1 MCDAAELGD
10 AKLLRDVTALLDAV
24 VLVEASELGA
34 IQLRDAAK
42 MPDAVVLFET
52 LALRGA
58 LESSLNSAL
67 ELMLPFVVNS
77 VLELR

>member
-1 MCDAAELGD
+1 M
-10 AKLLRDVTALLDAV
+10 
-24 VLVEASELGA
+24 VLVEASELGDA

-42 MPDAVVLFET
+42 MSDAVVLFET

-67 ELMLPFVVNS
+67 ELMLPCVVKS
-77 VLELR
+77 VLELH